1 MDLFTSNSC
10 SKCNNYAN
18 TRTSVSFAS
27 PHVFLSMTVFP
38 LVAQSVRPW
47 CDLPAYGTE
56 FPLQVSRIP
65 LQCLLPC
72 PGRPAFKSASC
83 FHPGLSASLP
93 LFWLLS
99 RRIHSRADRS
109 SPGFP
114 SSPRFFLLLTRSSL
128 TRSAPFPGRYP
139 PSAVFSL
146 VLPSSPLAVWHCT
159 LYLMILL
166 VVDPFTLFVGLLGT
180 MHGFW
185 PGLSHASSDSFS
197 SIQTAIIPSSNRRNC
212 ELYCSGPPVAQSRTL
227 GRPVVQWNF
236 STD

>member
-1 MDLFTSNSC
+1 MAQNSRSKSRAYHPGVC
-10 SKCNNYAN
+10 SHAPVVLLP
-18 TRTSVSFAS
+18 TRFPASTPVS
-27 PHVFLSMTVFP
+27 
-38 LVAQSVRPW
+38 
-47 CDLPAYGTE
+47 
-56 FPLQVSRIP
+56 
-65 LQCLLPC
+65 LLPC
-72 PGRPAFKSASC
+72 RTSGFSAGVS
-83 FHPGLSASLP
+83 
-93 LFWLLS
+93 
-99 RRIHSRADRS
+99 IHELDRS

-114 SSPRFFLLLTRSSL
+114 SSPRCFLLLTRSSL

-166 VVDPFTLFVGLLGT
+166 VVDLFTLFVGT

-197 SIQTAIIPSSNRRNC
+197 SIQTIQTAIIPSFNRRNR
-212 ELYCSGPPVAQSRTL
+212 ELYCSGPPVAQPRAL